1 MKNRVLVSLA
11 SKLAHSSTSSRR
23 MPGSSRSFFFAAF
36 ESWIPACAG
45 MTSKRLAGMT
55 SRRIFALLLAL
66 ASMQVLAI
74 DPLPFKDAAEE
85 ARFRAL
91 AAELRCVLCQNQ
103 SLADSN
109 AGIAQDLRKEV
120 FGLMREGKT
129 DEEIKVFL
137 TERYSDF
144 VLYKPRMEPRT
155 WLIWFGPA
163 AVLLAGAVAVV
174 VIVRR
179 RARSAP
185 AQIAPAP
192 EEDW

>member
-1 MKNRVLVSLA
+1 MSILFALMLA
-11 SKLAHSSTSSRR
+11 TSS
-23 MPGSSRSFFFAAF
+23 AF
-36 ESWIPACAG
+36 
-45 MTSKRLAGMT
+45 
-55 SRRIFALLLAL
+55 
-66 ASMQVLAI
+66 AI
-74 DPLPFKDAAEE
+74 DPMPFTDAAEE

-120 FGLMREGKT
+120 FSLMREGKS
-129 DEEIKVFL
+129 DEEIKNFL

-144 VLYKPRMEPRT
+144 VLYKPRVTPRT

-163 AVLLAGAVAVV
+163 AVLLAGAIAVF

-185 AQIAPAP
+185 SPASMTP
-192 EEDW
+192 DEEW